1 MRAKKKKSKI
11 VDDIKEKKEGISM
24 KQERLKKYAEL
35 IAKMGANVQKGQ
47 DVIIRA
53 EIDQGPFV
61 RMVTKECYKLGARK
75 VIVEWHDDQLDK
87 LHVRYQSVSSLAH
100 LEKWELEKWAW
111 QANTLPALIYIES
124 SDPDGMKGMNQEK
137 HGKALQ
143 KKFPLIKPYRDQMEN
158 EYQWTIVAAP
168 SSKWAKKVFPN
179 ETKARAMEKLWEA
192 ILYTARVDDDPI
204 LAWQKHNENLQ
215 KHCDYLNSLGLVS
228 LHYKSSNGTDFTVG
242 MIDNALFMGGGETT
256 ATSKIYFNPN
266 MPTEECFITPKKGV
280 AEGIVYATKPLSY
293 RGELIENFSIRFHE
307 GKAVEVHAEKGEELL
322 KQMIAMDENAAY
334 LGECALVPFDS
345 PISNSN
351 ILFFNTLFDENAS
364 CHLALGRG
372 FSNCIRD
379 YNQYSKEDFDKMGV
393 NDSMIHVDF
402 MIGNADLEITGT
414 TKDGKE
420 IAIFHQGNWAF

>member
-1 MRAKKKKSKI
+1 
-11 VDDIKEKKEGISM
+11 M

-75 VIVEWHDDQLDK
+75 VYVEWHDDLMDIV
-87 LHVRYQSVSSLAH
+87 HVRYQTISTLAH
-100 LEKWELEKWAW
+100 LEEWEREKWAW

-137 HGKALQ
+137 QGKALQ

-158 EYQWTIVAAP
+158 KYQWTIVAAP
-168 SSKWAKKVFPN
+168 SAKWAKKVFPH
-179 ETKARAMEKLWEA
+179 ETKAKAMEKLWEV
-192 ILYTARVDDDPI
+192 ILYTARVDDHPVE
-204 LAWQKHNENLQ
+204 AWKKHNENLQ
-215 KHCDYLNSLGLVS
+215 RHCDYLNSLGLVS

-256 ATSKIYFNPN
+256 AISKIYFNPN
-266 MPTEECFITPKKGV
+266 MPTEECFISPKKGV

-293 RGELIENFSIRFHE
+293 RGELIEDFSIRFHE
-307 GKAVEVHAEKGEELL
+307 GKAVEVHARKGEELL
-322 KQMIAMDENAAY
+322 KQMITMDENAAY

-379 YNQYSKEDFDKMGV
+379 YHQYTKEDFDKMGI

-414 TKDGKE
+414 TKDGQE
-420 IAIFHQGNWAF
+420 IAIFRQGNWAF